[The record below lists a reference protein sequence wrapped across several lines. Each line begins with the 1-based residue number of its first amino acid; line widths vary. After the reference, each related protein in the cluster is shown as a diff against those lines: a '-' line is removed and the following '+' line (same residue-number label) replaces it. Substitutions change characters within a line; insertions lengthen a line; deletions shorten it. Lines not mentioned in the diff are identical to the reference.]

1 MELKT
6 DSSNRVQVI
15 SNKPY
20 GKHGCTEHM
29 VKVNGKKNPYIIFNY
44 SKLYLSEL
52 EQIEDYQWN
61 LGMGKIGI
69 ASQFKVVQEG

>member
-6 DSSNRVQVI
+6 DRSNRVQVI

-20 GKHGCTEHM
+20 GHHGRTEHM
-29 VKVNGKKNPYIIFNY
+29 IKVNGKKNPYILFNK

-52 EQIEDYQWN
+52 EQIEDYKWN
-61 LGMGKIGI
+61 LGNDKIGI
-69 ASQFKVVQEG
+69 VSQFKVIQEG